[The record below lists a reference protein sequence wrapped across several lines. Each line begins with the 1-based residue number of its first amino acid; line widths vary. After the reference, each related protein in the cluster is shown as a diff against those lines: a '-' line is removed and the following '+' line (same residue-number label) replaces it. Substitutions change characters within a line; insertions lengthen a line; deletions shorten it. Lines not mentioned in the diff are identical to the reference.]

1 MTTLMVYK
9 VKIAIL
15 SQQLMVKHTGD
26 LSGHRGAVY
35 ALCRAVQSDVFYSSG
50 GDGWIVAW
58 PASGQ
63 VSDGS
68 LIAQTDAG
76 IFCMALQPDE
86 KYLVAGDINGH
97 MYWINLEE
105 QKIAGRVAWHS
116 RSVFA
121 LEFTPYG
128 LLSAA
133 GDGILCLWD
142 PVSRLPLMSVQLS
155 AQGLRCLAFDP
166 ESERVYVG
174 ASDNAVYV
182 WNIATWR
189 LEQTISRAHENS
201 VFSLLLT
208 SGGRLL
214 SGGRDA
220 HLCAWHTSSM
230 QNIQRLPAHWFT
242 VNNIISMEDTP
253 YLATASRDKSIRIWQ
268 RETLEPVL
276 TLNAM
281 KGGHVNSVNSMLW
294 LSDRN
299 TLISCGDDRLIRL
312 WSVSE

>member
-1 MTTLMVYK
+1 MVYK
-9 VKIAIL
+9 VKITIL
-15 SQQLMVKHTGD
+15 SQQLMVKHTGV

-35 ALCRAVQSDVFYSSG
+35 AMCRAAKSDVFYSSG

-63 VSDGS
+63 ISDGS
-68 LIAQTDAG
+68 LIAQTDSG
-76 IFCMALQPDE
+76 VFCLALQPDE
-86 KYLVAGDINGH
+86 NYLVAGDMNGH
-97 MYWINLEE
+97 IYWINLEE
-105 QKIAGRVAWHS
+105 KNITARVAWHT

-182 WNIATWR
+182 WNVAAWR
-189 LEQTISRAHENS
+189 LEHTISRAHENS
-201 VFSLLLT
+201 VFSLLIT
-208 SGGRLL
+208 TAGRLL

-220 HLCAWHTSSM
+220 QLCAWDTSSM
-230 QNIQRLPAHWFT
+230 QNIKRLPAHWFT
-242 VNNIISMEDTP
+242 INNIISMEGTP

-276 TLNAM
+276 TLDAM
-281 KGGHVNSVNSMLW
+281 KGGHVNSVNSLLW
-294 LSDRN
+294 IPDRN